1 MAQEKR
7 GMDAVL
13 AKSGKVGRPRK
24 AMMQRKGKGPG
35 MAIMIAIGKP
45 KGMMGEKTSMEEKP
59 SLREELDASK
69 GAGMPKAKKIAAL
82 EEKIGYLKA
91 ELALLKNESDEMDEE
106 MDSEDESEDD
116 SEDMDD

>member
-7 GMDAVL
+7 GMDAVI
-13 AKSGKVGRPRK
+13 AKAGKAGSPRK

-69 GAGMPKAKKIAAL
+69 GEGLSKSQKIAAL

-91 ELALLKNESDEMDEE
+91 ELALLKNESDEMDAEDSPEE
-106 MDSEDESEDD
+106 DSEEDD
-116 SEDMDD
+116 EENY